1 MIEKIV
7 YMREDLFKG
16 VRNPQHIKH
25 SIVEINLGDHSHE
38 N

>member
-1 MIEKIV
+1 MTEKTF

-16 VRNPQHIKH
+16 VLNSQHIEP